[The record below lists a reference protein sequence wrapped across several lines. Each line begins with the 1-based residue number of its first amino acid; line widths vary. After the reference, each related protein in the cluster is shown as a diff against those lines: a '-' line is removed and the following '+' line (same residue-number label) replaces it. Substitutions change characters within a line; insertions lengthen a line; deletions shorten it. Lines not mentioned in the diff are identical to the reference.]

1 MYGFFPLS
9 SCTTQSCQ
17 CSEISIQNW
26 YSSDGRL
33 ISDFKYHDPAMIFEC
48 NDVCGCNKLLCK
60 NRVVQKGSKV
70 AMQIFE
76 CNERAKGFG
85 VRGIAKIPRGTF
97 ISEYTG
103 EILTDNEAD
112 RRTDDTYFFDLSSS
126 GVNILMKF
134 FLNRIFYWFLYL
146 HVIFLFSS
154 LRMNYMQFCIDANF
168 YGNVSR
174 FFNHSCEPNAVPI
187 RVYYEH
193 QDIRFPKIAF
203 FATKDIEPDEEIT

>member
-1 MYGFFPLS
+1 MRRQVSVTNSNVFCLLLS
-9 SCTTQSCQ
+9 NQTKRLIFICDFEIISYRYSCTAQNCQ

-76 CNERAKGFG
+76 CNERVKGFG

-103 EILTDNEAD
+103 EILTDSEAD

-126 GVNILMKF
+126 GVNINF
-134 FLNRIFYWFLYL
+134 IYSQTLNTL
-146 HVIFLFSS
+146 S
-154 LRMNYMQFCIDANF
+154 Q
-168 YGNVSR
+168 
-174 FFNHSCEPNAVPI
+174 
-187 RVYYEH
+187 
-193 QDIRFPKIAF
+193 K
-203 FATKDIEPDEEIT
+203 